1 MKEADKAN
9 SAWLDIPLVRFG
21 LLFGAAVLGLLT
33 GKCVFLIINCMFDV
47 IPEVQKYLKPIC
59 VSFPIFLALWWFR
72 TRDSRQQIA
81 ASNAQIQ
88 QANFTSGMD
97 KLVQNRPLQ
106 IDVGVM
112 ILLEVSKKTD
122 AFDKEIRLAFI
133 KRLKEKPTMPTQP
146 TDVEVPNEGKMAE
159 FALQFPKRL
168 SYAQHILRWLIAKQD
183 NYAKKPDLS
192 GMRCDYQEFKGAEL
206 QLVKILPTPKEAP
219 GEMAF
224 FGSPVSLVGADC
236 TSLNFDGVAFDIF
249 DDDDTINMTKDGKPY
264 ETGSKGR
271 S

>member
-9 SAWLDIPLVRFG
+9 SAWLDIPLVRFA
-21 LLFGAAVLGLLT
+21 LLFGATVLGLLT
-33 GKCVFLIINCMFDV
+33 GKCVFLIITCMFDV

-59 VSFPIFLALWWFR
+59 VSFPVFLALWWFR

-112 ILLEVSKKTD
+112 ILLEVSKKTG

-133 KRLKEKPTMPTQP
+133 KRLKKLPIMPAKPTDTKMP
-146 TDVEVPNEGKMAE
+146 DGVGSARV
-159 FALQFPKRL
+159 ALKSLNRL
-168 SYAQHILRWLIAKQD
+168 SYAQYILQWLIAKQD
-183 NYAKKPDLS
+183 NYAKKPELS
-192 GMRCDYQEFKGAEL
+192 GMRCDYQEFKDAKLE
-206 QLVKILPTPKEAP
+206 LVKILPTPEEA
-219 GEMAF
+219 AF
-224 FGSPVSLVGADC
+224 WGYWVSLVDADC
-236 TSLNFDGVAFDIF
+236 TTLNFDGVAYEIF
-249 DDDDTINMTKDGKPY
+249 DDDDAENITRDGEPY
-264 ETGSKGR
+264 QAGSKGR
-271 S
+271 LPPE